1 MKLFVKMVALAMA
14 LMMLAGVSVACAQNN
29 ADNPA
34 DVTTTVAAVDT
45 TAPAGADTSAPG
57 DDTADTTAPSNVDSN
72 GFLLDDLPSDL
83 NFNNAEVYVLHWEA
97 ERDEFQ
103 SEGISGDNIMDNI
116 YQRNINIEDR
126 LGVALTF
133 EESPGNNGNL
143 NKFKQKVEN
152 SFQAGERVYDIIATY
167 SRTAA
172 QLAISGFY
180 TDLNKVEDSYI
191 DLEKPWWPPSITET
205 MGVGD
210 ALYYV
215 SGDASTNTL
224 HFMYTIYYN
233 KNLLNDLGLEDPT
246 EYVLNKTWTIDK
258 LVEMSS
264 NQYRDEDGDGK
275 QSANDFFGFGT
286 VYFGADAF
294 YTGSGLRLIEH
305 TGDDDLIKISDDFFS
320 EKTVNLVDKLGKW
333 MTTNDCW
340 VSRKGAT
347 VDFEGPF
354 ADGRMLFCQ
363 DRVYLAD
370 NQHSSGL
377 NQVEWKYGL
386 VPTPLYDEAQ
396 EEYVTVIGNPFTLYG
411 IMSDCEEPTMMSAV
425 IECWGSEAYR
435 LTTPALFETNMKYKY
450 TDLDVSAQM
459 FDILRNT
466 MSFDQG
472 RIYANTL
479 GPYISELPSMAATT
493 GSSWTTTMKPYQRLL
508 GKQLNN
514 IIVSFQKIQDQ

>member
-1 MKLFVKMVALAMA
+1 MLALV
-14 LMMLAGVSVACAQNN
+14 MLAGIAVACAQPGDDTVDTTTAGN
-29 ADNPA
+29 ADNPV
-34 DVTTTVAAVDT
+34 DPNGGGDTVETTV
-45 TAPAGADTSAPG
+45 
-57 DDTADTTAPSNVDSN
+57 DDGLDEN
-72 GFLLDDLPSDL
+72 GFEEDRLPEDL
-83 NFNNAEVYVLHWEA
+83 NYNNAEVFVLHWEA

-103 SEGISGDNIMDNI
+103 SEGITGDNILDNI
-116 YQRNINIEDR
+116 YQRNLNIEER
-126 LGVALTF
+126 LGVTLAF
-133 EESPGNNGNL
+133 EESPGNNKNL
-143 NKFKQKVEN
+143 SKFKQKVEN
-152 SFQAGERVYDIIATY
+152 SYQAGEKIYDIIATY

-172 QLAISGFY
+172 QLAINGY
-180 TDLNKVEDSYI
+180 YADLNEIDDTYI
-191 DLEKPWWPPSITET
+191 DLDMPWWPESIIDT

-233 KNLLNDLGLEDPT
+233 KDLLNNYGLTDPT

-258 LVEMSS
+258 LIEMTT
-264 NQYRDEDGDGK
+264 NTYQDLDTDGK
-275 QSANDFFGFGT
+275 VSEGDFYGFGT
-286 VYFGADAF
+286 IYYGADAF

-305 TGDDDLIKISDDFFS
+305 SGDEDLIKISDDYFS
-320 EKTVNLVDKLGKW
+320 QKTVDLIDKLGDW
-333 MTTNDCW
+333 MTTSDCYI
-340 VSRKGAT
+340 SRNGDA
-347 VDFEGPF
+347 VDFDLPF
-354 ADGRMLFCQ
+354 VNGNMLFCQ
-363 DRVYLAD
+363 NRVYMAD

-377 NQVEWKYGL
+377 NNVEWKYGL

-411 IMSDCEEPTMMSAV
+411 IMTDCEEPTMMTAV

-459 FDILRNT
+459 FDILRET

-479 GPYISELPSMAATT
+479 GPYMSEIPSKVATT
-493 GSSWTTTMKPYQRLL
+493 GASWATVRKTYERMLSR
-508 GKQLNN
+508 QLNQ
-514 IIVSFQKIQDQ
+514 IIEAFQDIQG